1 MFAKPLVIK
10 HKDEFLT
17 KIKESIYSWRKK
29 YYEEIQLSHPP
40 RPIAETIKY
49 EDFIGVSR
57 PFFSSIDE
65 SDTYYVNLY
74 RSIIFSLLNSY
85 LASEVVVMHKA
96 GYDLGSQMVES
107 GVIKS
112 LDDALLAL
120 PLYRIGLL
128 DVITEKLDYMKLN
141 IYECISCYGIPNI
154 NRALCDFEAGVL
166 QGILT
171 KLYGSCT
178 VHGKYC
184 ISTGYSFCGFE
195 VFFE

>member
-1 MFAKPLVIK
+1 MFTKPLTIR

-17 KIKESIYSWRKK
+17 KIEESIYSWRKK

-40 RPIAETIKY
+40 RPIAGTLRY
-49 EDFIGVSR
+49 EDFLALSR

-65 SDTYYVNLY
+65 SDTFYVNLY
-74 RSIIFSLLNSY
+74 RSIEFSSLKSH
-85 LASEVVVMHKA
+85 LASKVVVMHKA
-96 GYDLGSQMVES
+96 GYDLGSKMVES

-154 NRALCDFEAGVL
+154 NRTLCDFEAGVL

-178 VHGKYC
+178 IHEKYC
-184 ISTGYSFCGFE
+184 FGTGYSFCGFE
-195 VFFE
+195 AFFE